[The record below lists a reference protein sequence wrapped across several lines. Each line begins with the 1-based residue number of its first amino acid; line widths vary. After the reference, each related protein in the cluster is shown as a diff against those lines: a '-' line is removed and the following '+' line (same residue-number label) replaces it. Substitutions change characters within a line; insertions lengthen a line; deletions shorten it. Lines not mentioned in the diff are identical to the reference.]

1 MHGLQGGRAL
11 TSCGAA
17 AAAADGG
24 LNGCPL
30 DALVSSCDRGT
41 HCGGASAFC
50 NQPGS
55 GWPNT
60 SARCSVPAATHTGA
74 SVPDAAYALQ
84 LLACTE
90 RGRSSLKPA
99 RRCFGV
105 HSARSRESIVSWAAT
120 GEHLR
125 CTGELPHLKTP
136 GTQRAGPGPRC
147 GG

>member
-1 MHGLQGGRAL
+1 VHGLQGGRAL

-60 SARCSVPAATHTGA
+60 SARCSVPAATHR
-74 SVPDAAYALQ
+74 SV
-84 LLACTE
+84 
-90 RGRSSLKPA
+90 
-99 RRCFGV
+99 
-105 HSARSRESIVSWAAT
+105 SA
-120 GEHLR
+120 
-125 CTGELPHLKTP
+125 
-136 GTQRAGPGPRC
+136 
-147 GG
+147 